1 MKKAI
6 TIVSAFH
13 FLCYA
18 FMITGNVFKN
28 GSMMGLAFALD
39 IVGAVLCPIALSLM
53 ALMCSMGDENLRVIK
68 LYPQCAS
75 TIGAIGLARG
85 ILFFC
90 VYAGSGLKA
99 GGSAFVKSMMYLVI
113 SFLLLT
119 VWFIIFELSS
129 GALKKSTKFNN
140 RLKK

>member
-13 FLCYA
+13 VLCYA
-18 FMITGNVFKN
+18 LMLAGSAFKN
-28 GSMMGLAFALD
+28 GLMIGLAFALD

-53 ALMCSMGDENLRVIK
+53 ALMCSMRDENLRVIK

-75 TIGAIGLARG
+75 TIGAIGLVRG
-85 ILFFC
+85 ILFFF
-90 VYAGSGLKA
+90 VSASSGLKA
-99 GGSAFVKSMMYLVI
+99 GGSAFVGAMKYLVI

-129 GALKKSTKFNN
+129 GTLKKNTKFNN